1 MFADE
6 SWVREN
12 HFLLGVTTGR
22 LLMAKQSLCFVPM
35 CTWAALSELSGLYC
49 LKEKEYEVE
58 REIYQ
63 RMGKVER
70 ESGWI
75 WLR

>member
-1 MFADE
+1 MGKGTSFFVGSD
-6 SWVREN
+6 
-12 HFLLGVTTGR
+12 HCR

-58 REIYQ
+58 REICQ
-63 RMGKVER
+63 RMGKIER